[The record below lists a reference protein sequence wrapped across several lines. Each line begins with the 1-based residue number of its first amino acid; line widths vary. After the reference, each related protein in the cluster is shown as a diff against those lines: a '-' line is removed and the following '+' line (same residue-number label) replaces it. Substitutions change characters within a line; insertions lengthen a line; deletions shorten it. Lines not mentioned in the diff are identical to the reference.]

1 MQEALKFLSAEM
13 EDFSQT
19 KNTYNFI
26 VIKVVPNCL
35 KMNANSILIIKQRKE
50 ALMKIG
56 KMPWVESDL
65 KA

>member
-1 MQEALKFLSAEM
+1 M

-56 KMPWVESDL
+56 KMPWGESDL